1 MKATLEQ
8 KFEDLFSKNTI
19 SPTLN
24 KQLEKTYSK
33 KEELLRVLEN
43 PKTPL
48 HNNGIETDC
57 REMVVKKKVSGWT
70 CSAEGRKCRDIF
82 ISLKKTCQKLKV
94 NFLSFIND
102 KINKKFEISELSEI
116 IKAAIK
122 ANSS

>member
-57 REMVVKKKVSGWT
+57 REMVLRKKYP
-70 CSAEGRKCRDIF
+70 EGHVV
-82 ISLKKTCQKLKV
+82 QKEENV
-94 NFLSFIND
+94 
-102 KINKKFEISELSEI
+102 EIHL
-116 IKAAIK
+116 
-122 ANSS
+122 